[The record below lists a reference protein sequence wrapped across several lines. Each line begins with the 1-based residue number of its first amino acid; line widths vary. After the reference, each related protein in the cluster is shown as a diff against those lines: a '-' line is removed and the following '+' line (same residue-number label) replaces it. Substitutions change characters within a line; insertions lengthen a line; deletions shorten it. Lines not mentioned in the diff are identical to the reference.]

1 MITYIFAQFL
11 PFIYDLKTFKNNK
24 NFIRFFIFLFFV
36 LFIGLRH
43 NVGGDWYLYIEA
55 AKKGSIYKSIDDT
68 VITIIYFISYKIFNA
83 GIYGVNI
90 ITALILVFSINK
102 FLSIFNFKFFSLSMF
117 MFFPVVIV
125 IGAMGFVGQ
134 TIAFSFGL
142 VAISNLIQKNFFKF
156 FFFCILATLSHISG
170 FFFFFFT
177 VCIFKQKTNLIF
189 SLFFIFILALIY
201 YFYNINELNRV
212 FYFYL
217 GDGLSLNSKGA
228 LPRIFITSIFA
239 FIFVFFLRKKIDN
252 YLEKNVFSLMS
263 LISLISI
270 PSVFLRLHL

>member
-11 PFIYDLKTFKNNK
+11 PFIYDLKLFNKHK

-36 LFIGLRH
+36 LFIGFRH
-43 NVGGDWYLYIEA
+43 NVGGDWYLYVEA
-55 AKKGSIYKSIDDT
+55 AKKGTIYKSIDDT
-68 VITIIYFISYKIFNA
+68 VITIIYFLSYKLFNT

-90 ITALILVFSINK
+90 ITSLILVVSINK

-117 MFFPVVIV
+117 MFFPVLII

-142 VAISNLIQKNFFKF
+142 IAISNLIQKKFFKF
-156 FFFCILATLSHISG
+156 YFFCIIATLSHISG
-170 FFFFFFT
+170 FFFLLFT
-177 VCIFKQKTNLIF
+177 ICIFKQKISLIF
-189 SLFFIFILALIY
+189 SLFCVFIIGLIY

-217 GDGLSLNSKGA
+217 GDGLALNSKGA
-228 LPRIFITSIFA
+228 IPRIFLTSIFA
-239 FIFVFFLRKKIDN
+239 FIFLIFLRKK
-252 YLEKNVFSLMS
+252 
-263 LISLISI
+263 
-270 PSVFLRLHL
+270 